1 MKSRKKYKLKIKG
14 PIIIIILILGL
25 LIFIFSTGDRKQY
38 MNDLSGLNYN
48 ELIDNLKKTGLSIS
62 TIYEYNDNVSKDM
75 IISQSIT
82 SGSEINEGD
91 ELVLTISKGKLD
103 KEKMKNDGINEL
115 GKVPIMMYHG
125 IKNIKSSEAGNTGGN
140 VDKDGYT
147 RTTEAFRE
155 DLEFYYENGY
165 RMIKL
170 SDYVNGKI
178 DVPYG
183 YSPIILTF
191 DDGNANN
198 IKVTGEDSNGN
209 IIIDPASAVGV
220 LEEFKKNHPDANVT
234 AIFFITSNLFNQSS
248 YDIKIINWLIDTG
261 YEIGNHTWGHNNFSN
276 INASKSEEV
285 VAKMYNKLD
294 EIIPGKYQK
303 IVALPYGS
311 PYSKTHDNYSHI
323 LSATYNGTTYDTV
336 AALRVGWEPE
346 VSPFNKNFDATFL
359 KRCRA
364 YDNNGK
370 EFDIQMVFNMLKKTR
385 YISDGNIDTIV
396 TDSSNE
402 SLITN
407 SDKEIILY

>member
-14 PIIIIILILGL
+14 PIILVLLVLGL
-25 LIFIFSTGDRKQY
+25 LIFIFSTGNKKQY
-38 MNDLSGLNYN
+38 MNDLVGLNYN
-48 ELIDNLKKTGLSIS
+48 ELIDNLKKTGLSIN
-62 TIYEYNDNVSKDM
+62 TIYEYNDSVLKDN
-75 IISQSIT
+75 IISQSIS
-82 SGSEINEGD
+82 SGSVINDGD
-91 ELVLTISKGKLD
+91 ELILTISKGKLD
-103 KEKMKNDGINEL
+103 KEKMKSDGINEL

-125 IKNIKSSEAGNTGGN
+125 IKNAKSSETGNTGGN

-248 YDIKIINWLIDTG
+248 YDIKIINWLIDNG

-276 INASKSEEV
+276 INTSKTEEV
-285 VAKMYNKLD
+285 VAK
-294 EIIPGKYQK
+294 
-303 IVALPYGS
+303 
-311 PYSKTHDNYSHI
+311 
-323 LSATYNGTTYDTV
+323 
-336 AALRVGWEPE
+336 
-346 VSPFNKNFDATFL
+346 
-359 KRCRA
+359 
-364 YDNNGK
+364 
-370 EFDIQMVFNMLKKTR
+370 
-385 YISDGNIDTIV
+385 NI
-396 TDSSNE
+396 
-402 SLITN
+402 
-407 SDKEIILY
+407 

>member
-14 PIIIIILILGL
+14 PIILVLLILGL
-25 LIFIFSTGDRKQY
+25 LIFIFSTCNKKQY

-48 ELIDNLKKTGLSIS
+48 ELIDYLKKTGLSIS
-62 TIYEYNDNVSKDM
+62 TIYEYNDSVLKDT
-75 IISQSIT
+75 IISQSIS
-82 SGSEINEGD
+82 SGSVINDGD

-103 KEKMKNDGINEL
+103 KEKMKSDGINEL

-125 IKNIKSSEAGNTGGN
+125 IKNVKSSETGNIGGN

-209 IIIDPASAVGV
+209 IIIDPASAIGV
-220 LEEFKKNHPDANVT
+220 LKYLYAHRNKKAQLQDEILVPCTFTKV
-234 AIFFITSNLFNQSS
+234 LR
-248 YDIKIINWLIDTG
+248 KIICTV
-261 YEIGNHTWGHNNFSN
+261 Y
-276 INASKSEEV
+276 K
-285 VAKMYNKLD
+285 
-294 EIIPGKYQK
+294 
-303 IVALPYGS
+303 
-311 PYSKTHDNYSHI
+311 
-323 LSATYNGTTYDTV
+323 SAT
-336 AALRVGWEPE
+336 
-346 VSPFNKNFDATFL
+346 K
-359 KRCRA
+359 
-364 YDNNGK
+364 
-370 EFDIQMVFNMLKKTR
+370 
-385 YISDGNIDTIV
+385 
-396 TDSSNE
+396 
-402 SLITN
+402 
-407 SDKEIILY
+407 